1 MAELTT
7 KSRKALPKEKFALPA
22 TRQYP
27 VDTPARA
34 ANAKARATQMVNA
47 GKLSPAQKA
56 KIDAAAN
63 KVLNK
68 GKPKTAAKK

>member
-27 VDTPARA
+27 VDTRARA
-34 ANAKARATQMVNA
+34 ANAKARSTQQLAKGN
-47 GKLSPAQKA
+47 LTPAQKK

-63 KVLNK
+63 KVLA
-68 GKPKTAAKK
+68 KTAPKKSK